1 MGESDEHW
9 GADLMFGAEPSPAP
23 RATPRSID
31 VLTPP
36 PETAAAAEEVCTD
49 LDGSTAQEQSAPDPA
64 VNAGAKKAAIGMG
77 AGVLVAAVAIVST
90 MLSFNSEDSQPDSA
104 APEPSAVSAPSP
116 VASTP
121 PPVVTP
127 DQAIRYTASADC
139 PAGSTSAQ
147 SLTESAVDSA
157 WVCVRGPQGARVD
170 GQVLRID
177 FGRSHVVSAVAVTPG
192 WVAKTPGGQ
201 DEWLQHR
208 VVSRLQY
215 VFNDDNRTVFTQDT
229 GNAHGPVTTPLPR
242 TVLASAVTVTILQ
255 TSRPPASP
263 LPTVDPHG
271 VAGFGDSVLGDGGVP
286 LPDDASA
293 AAAPWPT
300 GAESPDPVDATFAM
314 SSLKFF
320 GHEPS

>member
-1 MGESDEHW
+1 MGESVQEW
-9 GADLMFGAEPSPAP
+9 GAGLMFGEEPTAAP
-23 RATPRSID
+23 RATARSTDAISSD
-31 VLTPP
+31 SATVVPQ
-36 PETAAAAEEVCTD
+36 EIAEPAE
-49 LDGSTAQEQSAPDPA
+49 PDA
-64 VNAGAKKAAIGMG
+64 VQAGAGDTGAKRAALVMG
-77 AGVLVAAVAIVST
+77 AAVLIAAVTIVAA
-90 MLSFNSEDSQPDSA
+90 MLSFNDEAAAPDS
-104 APEPSAVSAPSP
+104 PPLTPSAVAAPSP

-121 PPVVTP
+121 PAVTTP

-147 SLTESAVDSA
+147 SLTETTVDSA

-263 LPTVDPHG
+263 LPDPQPG
-271 VAGFGDSVLGDGGVP
+271 AVPGFADSVLGDGGGP
-286 LPDDASA
+286 LLGDATA
-293 AAAPWPT
+293 TTAPWPSE
-300 GAESPDPVDATFAM
+300 AESADPVDATFAM

>member
-1 MGESDEHW
+1 MDDSTEHW
-9 GADLMFGAEPSPAP
+9 GADVMFGSEPTTAPPTISRSVDDLGPQEGAPAAP
-23 RATPRSID
+23 I
-31 VLTPP
+31 
-36 PETAAAAEEVCTD
+36 D
-49 LDGSTAQEQSAPDPA
+49 LDAPSDDSSPDPT
-64 VNAGAKKAAIGMG
+64 VNAGAKKAAVVLG
-77 AGVLVAAVAIVST
+77 AGVLVAAATIVAAMV
-90 MLSFNSEDSQPDSA
+90 SFNSEPAQSDSA
-104 APEPSAVSAPSP
+104 TAAPSAPAPQPAPSAPP
-116 VASTP
+116 AVT
-121 PPVVTP
+121 TP

-147 SLTESAVDSA
+147 SLTEAAAGSA

-177 FGRSHVVSAVAVTPG
+177 FGRSHVVTAVAVTPG

-255 TSRPPASP
+255 TARPPASP
-263 LPTVDPHG
+263 LRDPRQDA
-271 VAGFGDSVLGDGGVP
+271 VPGFADSVLGQGGG
-286 LPDDASA
+286 LIPDEATA
-293 AAAPWPT
+293 TTAPWPT
-300 GAESPDPVDATFAM
+300 DGEPADPVDATFAM